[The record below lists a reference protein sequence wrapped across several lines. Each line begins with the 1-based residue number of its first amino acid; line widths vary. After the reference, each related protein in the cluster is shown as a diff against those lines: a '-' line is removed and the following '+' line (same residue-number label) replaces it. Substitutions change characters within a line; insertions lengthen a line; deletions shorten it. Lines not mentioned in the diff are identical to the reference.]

1 MHDIRPM
8 LRNVKVS
15 HPIEQN
21 MDGIGGLFRQRNI
34 EKRRVFSVREWVEL
48 CTSADHRTPSVG
60 EDGRIRPAAGSG
72 RKRRI
77 GEKKKVGSIHHRT

>member
-1 MHDIRPM
+1 LTDIRPT
-8 LRNVKVS
+8 LRTVKVS

-48 CTSADHRTPSVG
+48 CTSDDHRTPRVDK
-60 EDGRIRPAAGSG
+60 DGRIRPAAGFG
-72 RKRRI
+72 RKK
-77 GEKKKVGSIHHRT
+77 EKKKVSFDLADLNK

>member
-1 MHDIRPM
+1 
-8 LRNVKVS
+8 
-15 HPIEQN
+15 

-48 CTSADHRTPSVG
+48 CTSDDHRTPSVG
-60 EDGRIRPAAGSG
+60 EDGRIRTATGSG

-77 GEKKKVGSIHHRT
+77 GEKKKVRSTYRA